1 MLFPKKN
8 EVKQRV
14 TFLYIK
20 GVMVSYM
27 QWVLMIHTYYNTGKA
42 EKYTDV

>member
-8 EVKQRV
+8 EVKQHV

-20 GVMVSYM
+20 GVNGIIYAVGLNDPYI
-27 QWVLMIHTYYNTGKA
+27 L
-42 EKYTDV
+42 